1 MAKPSKLNRNVVLV
15 SLTSFFTDVSSEM
28 LYPQIQAFVG
38 IILSAQKALVGPVLG
53 LVEGI
58 AESTAGLSKVFFGF
72 WSDKLQ
78 KRKSPTLA
86 GYVLSALSKGMLF
99 LATLGWPFVLASRF
113 LDRVGKGIRTAPRDA
128 LIAESA
134 SKATRGRAFGFHRA
148 MDFAGAA
155 VGVLICYAV
164 SLKFLDPVSGNL
176 NDMHAFFV
184 LFALSLIPAAAGILF
199 LLPVREG
206 IPASRQGADRPKP
219 SFDIR
224 RYDKNLRWFF
234 LAQGLFTL
242 GNSSNQFLLLRSR
255 SLGHHMPAVILMY
268 MAFNVTT
275 SLLSTF
281 FGSLSDRLG
290 RKRLLMSGYGLYALT
305 YTAFG
310 WISTGGKNL
319 LWPVWIFYGVYYAMT
334 EGVEKALVADLSPE
348 HSRATAQGMFQTI
361 VGIGLLPASLIAGLL
376 YAWNPAAPF
385 LFGGATTMVSIALLA
400 VLHVPKQSV

>member
-176 NDMHAFFV
+176 N
-184 LFALSLIPAAAGILF
+184 
-199 LLPVREG
+199 
-206 IPASRQGADRPKP
+206 
-219 SFDIR
+219 
-224 RYDKNLRWFF
+224 
-234 LAQGLFTL
+234 
-242 GNSSNQFLLLRSR
+242 
-255 SLGHHMPAVILMY
+255 
-268 MAFNVTT
+268 
-275 SLLSTF
+275 
-281 FGSLSDRLG
+281 
-290 RKRLLMSGYGLYALT
+290 
-305 YTAFG
+305 
-310 WISTGGKNL
+310 
-319 LWPVWIFYGVYYAMT
+319 
-334 EGVEKALVADLSPE
+334 
-348 HSRATAQGMFQTI
+348 
-361 VGIGLLPASLIAGLL
+361 
-376 YAWNPAAPF
+376 
-385 LFGGATTMVSIALLA
+385 
-400 VLHVPKQSV
+400 